1 MAQDTEITILARNG
15 TGADIWK
22 LLTER
27 FEVMIVRQT
36 HSEDGET
43 AILSLAITGKKRRED
58 TAMTE
63 ITYRQEGDY
72 LLPNLI
78 PPESPNIGVWG
89 KRRRDYLRK
98 HQNPLYTGMLL
109 TGTLNAHLEEI
120 DQTATEV
127 FDQLVERY
135 AKREGVTEALKAQDQ
150 MEWVRRMNSIRSRV
164 EEAIYHMFIHS

>member
-15 TGADIWK
+15 TGADVWK
-22 LLTER
+22 LLTEQ
-27 FEVMIVRQT
+27 FEVVIVRRT

-43 AILSLAITGKKRRED
+43 AILSLAITGKKRKGD
-58 TAMTE
+58 TDMAE

-89 KRRRDYLRK
+89 ERRREYLRK
-98 HQNPLYTGMLL
+98 NQNPLYTGMLL

-135 AKREGVTEALKAQDQ
+135 AKQEGVTEELKAQDQ
-150 MEWVRRMNSIRSRV
+150 MEWVRRMNSIRNRA
-164 EEAIYHMFIHS
+164 EEAIYHMLIHS